1 MQPMRFNQVAFICSL
16 MCGNILS
23 DYSIVDNLFTAG
35 VVKGGKG
42 GERI

>member
-1 MQPMRFNQVAFICSL
+1 